1 MAILDPQALR
11 QQAAD
16 RLQAASNQKKLVLIF
31 ACVSAG
37 LSLAAGVVSM
47 ILDGQIAGTGG
58 LGGLQLRSVLTTVQA
73 MLTFL
78 LLTFIP
84 FWNLGYTSV
93 ALKLG
98 RGEAA
103 SEQDLLGGFRRF
115 GPGLR
120 LLLLRM
126 LVYFALAFAAV
137 QVASIVLSLTP
148 WANTFYLQMT
158 AMDLTAAQIDDATL
172 DAMTQAML
180 PVLIVAG
187 VLYLVALVPVTY
199 RLRLAEYRLMDEPKC
214 GALLA
219 MLQSNR
225 MMKGNCVKLFKV
237 DLQFWWYYLASI
249 LIPMLCYGDVLLPA
263 IGINLPF
270 DPMVSFF
277 LFYVAS
283 QVAQVLLYWRCRNL
297 VECTYACAYDELL
310 EDWVLPAPPP
320 QNNPWNY

>member
-219 MLQSNR
+219 LLQSNHL
-225 MMKGNCVKLFKV
+225 MKGNCVKLFKV

>member
-84 FWNLGYTSV
+84 FWNLGYTSM

-148 WANTFYLQMT
+148 WANTYYQQMM
-158 AMDLTAAQIDDATL
+158 AIDLTAAQIDDATL

-219 MLQSNR
+219 LLQSNR

-283 QVAQVLLYWRCRNL
+283 QVAQVLLYWRCHNL

>member
-37 LSLAAGVVSM
+37 LALAAGVVSM

-58 LGGLQLRSVLTTVQA
+58 LGGLQLRSVLTTLQA
-73 MLTFL
+73 MLNFL

-93 ALKLG
+93 VLKLG

-148 WANTFYLQMT
+148 WANTYYQQMMT
-158 AMDLTAAQIDDATL
+158 IDLTAAQIDDATME
-172 DAMTQAML
+172 AMTQAML

-219 MLQSNR
+219 MLQSNHL
-225 MMKGNCVKLFKV
+225 MKGHCVAMFKL
-237 DLQFWWYYLASI
+237 DLGFWWYYLASV
-249 LIPMLCYGDVLLPA
+249 LIPVICYGDVLLPLA
-263 IGINLPF
+263 GVQLPF
-270 DPMVSFF
+270 DPTVSFF
-277 LFYVAS
+277 LFYVLAQAA
-283 QVAQVLLYWRCRNL
+283 QVALYWCCRNQI
-297 VECTYACAYDELL
+297 ECAYVGAYDTLL
-310 EDWVLPAPPP
+310 SQLPPP
-320 QNNPWNY
+320 AQPAQTNPWRQ